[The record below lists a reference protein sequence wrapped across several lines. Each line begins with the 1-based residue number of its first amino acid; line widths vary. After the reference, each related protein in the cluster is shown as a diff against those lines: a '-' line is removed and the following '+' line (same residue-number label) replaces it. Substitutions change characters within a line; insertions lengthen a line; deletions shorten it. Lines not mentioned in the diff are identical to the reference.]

1 MRLLKLNLNYIFL
14 ILIYFFLIKLNIDH
28 FVFKSHSIDY
38 SLIDFFKKF
47 NLFSIIEIITISLP
61 FFFIKNKSFNFG
73 YLFSSIFYLFLF
85 IPFICLFFDPSS
97 NLIKIFFSHII
108 FSTHYISIE
117 TKVFY
122 FFIFIFTINISFLF
136 FFLTTKTSP
145 IKKSLNINKDLI
157 EKTLLI
163 NFLIFFCLLSFFI
176 LKDFNQLHLVNYRS
190 KLKGLLGY
198 YFYWNIICLLPIFF
212 LIQRN
217 KLFHY
222 MIILSYIFSFV
233 LFKIKILLCFIIFL
247 IFKDLIYNRII
258 NSKDLLKTFLII
270 NIITLIIIFLINF
283 SLWYFFKIDDPT
295 YFQRIFV
302 SQPKNLL
309 MYLDFFNLNNNT
321 MMTHIGIIGKL
332 TQNDNNIF
340 DLIANFYRGGSPT
353 SNVYAVEGIAAFGV
367 WGIFFSTF
375 LIILLSKML
384 SLFVCQNTEKY
395 LYLTLIF
402 QAVYMINT
410 PFFTNLF
417 TYGIGITL
425 IFSLIGLK
433 KKLHNA

>member
-1 MRLLKLNLNYIFL
+1 M
-14 ILIYFFLIKLNIDH
+14 
-28 FVFKSHSIDY
+28 
-38 SLIDFFKKF
+38 
-47 NLFSIIEIITISLP
+47 
-61 FFFIKNKSFNFG
+61 
-73 YLFSSIFYLFLF
+73 
-85 IPFICLFFDPSS
+85 
-97 NLIKIFFSHII
+97 
-108 FSTHYISIE
+108 
-117 TKVFY
+117 
-122 FFIFIFTINISFLF
+122 
-136 FFLTTKTSP
+136 
-145 IKKSLNINKDLI
+145 
-157 EKTLLI
+157 
-163 NFLIFFCLLSFFI
+163 
-176 LKDFNQLHLVNYRS
+176 
-190 KLKGLLGY
+190 
-198 YFYWNIICLLPIFF
+198 
-212 LIQRN
+212 
-217 KLFHY
+217 
-222 MIILSYIFSFV
+222 
-233 LFKIKILLCFIIFL
+233 
-247 IFKDLIYNRII
+247 
-258 NSKDLLKTFLII
+258 
-270 NIITLIIIFLINF
+270 
-283 SLWYFFKIDDPT
+283 WYFFKIHDPT

-309 MYLDFFNLNNNT
+309 MYLDFFNLNSNT

-425 IFSLIGLK
+425 MFSLIGLK
-433 KKLHNA
+433 KKS

>member
-1 MRLLKLNLNYIFL
+1 MKLLKHNLDYIFL
-14 ILIYFFLIKLNIDH
+14 ILIYFFLIKLNIDL
-28 FVFKSHSIDY
+28 FVFKSSSIGNFF
-38 SLIDFFKKF
+38 IDFFKKF
-47 NLFSIIEIITISLP
+47 NFFSFVEIIIISVP

-73 YLFSSIFYLFLF
+73 YLFSVMFYLFLF

-97 NLIKIFFSHII
+97 NLIKIFFSHIN
-108 FSTHYISIE
+108 FNSHYISIE

-122 FFIFIFTINISFLF
+122 FFILIFTINISILF
-136 FFLTTKTSP
+136 FFLTTKVSP
-145 IKKSLNINKDLI
+145 IKKTLNFDKDLI
-157 EKTLLI
+157 EKILLM
-163 NFLIFFCLLSFFI
+163 NFIVFFCLLLFFI
-176 LKDFNQLHLVNYRS
+176 LKDLNQLHLVNYRP

-217 KLFHY
+217 KLFNY
-222 MIILSYIFSFV
+222 IVILSYIFSFI
-233 LFKIKILLCFIIFL
+233 LLKIKILLCFIIFL
-247 IFKDLIYNRII
+247 ILKDLIYNRII
-258 NSKDLLKTFLII
+258 NSKDLLKIFLII
-270 NIITLIIIFLINF
+270 LISVLITIFLINF
-283 SLWYFFKIDDPT
+283 SLWYFFKIHDPSH
-295 YFQRIFV
+295 FQRIFV

-309 MYLDFFNLNNNT
+309 MYLDFFSNNRNT

-332 TQNDNNIF
+332 TQNNDNIF
-340 DLIANFYRGGSPT
+340 DLIANVYRGGSPT

-375 LIILLSKML
+375 LIILLAKIL
-384 SLFVCQNTEKY
+384 SLFVCKNTEKY
-395 LYLTLIF
+395 LYLTLVF
-402 QAVYMINT
+402 QAIYMVNT

-433 KKLHNA
+433 KKIN